1 MQFGTLDFAVIV
13 AYLTVTVLFGLHFR
27 QRQQS
32 LNEYFQG
39 SRKIPWPTI
48 ALSIVATETSVL
60 TVVGMP
66 GLAFATDMG
75 FFQIIIG
82 NLVGRILACII
93 FIPRYY
99 SGKFLTA
106 YQYIASRFGRRAQQ
120 ATAGLFILT
129 RAPSEGVRVFA
140 AAIVISLIL
149 ETNVFTA
156 LVILVLLTLLYT
168 VVGGLTAVIWNDAF
182 QLLLYLT
189 GGVLAFY
196 YILTDIP
203 GGWVGM
209 VQIAG
214 DKLQVFD
221 FSLDPLKPYTFWA
234 GMATGIF
241 QTLAS
246 QGVDQLLVQRL
257 LAARNK
263 KESQLAVLGAAFI
276 FTLQYFFFLLL
287 GVALFA
293 FYQQHPPA
301 NPFEISDQV
310 FPFFV
315 VNHLPSGIAG
325 LVIAGMI
332 AAAMSTTSSS
342 LNAMASASVI
352 DLYPNAERHSRAR
365 QLLLSRAFTV
375 FWAIAL
381 IGFAMLARNWGNVVE
396 AATEVIS
403 ITYGGMLGLF
413 LLGMLTRIRSQA
425 APLIGMAIGIVM
437 VVSVKLLTPI
447 PYTWYFAI
455 GTITTFAV
463 GWATALI
470 LRLGGRS
477 ASSAGS

>member
-1 MQFGTLDFAVIV
+1 MQFGTLDFAVILT
-13 AYLTVTVLFGLHFR
+13 YLAVTVLFGLHFR
-27 QRQQS
+27 KRQQS

-39 SRKIPWPTI
+39 SRKIPWLTI
-48 ALSIVATETSVL
+48 GLSIVATETSVL

-66 GLAFATDMG
+66 GLAYATDML
-75 FFQIIIG
+75 FFQLILG
-82 NLVGRILACII
+82 NLVGRILTCII
-93 FIPRYY
+93 FIPKYY
-99 SGKFLTA
+99 SGNFLTA
-106 YQYIASRFGRRAQQ
+106 YQFIASRFGRRVQQ
-120 ATAGLFILT
+120 ATAGLFVLT

-182 QLLLYLT
+182 QLLLYLS
-189 GGVLAFY
+189 GGILAFY
-196 YILTDIP
+196 YILSDIP
-203 GGWVGM
+203 GGWIGM
-209 VQIAG
+209 VQTAG
-214 DKLQVFD
+214 DKLEFFD
-221 FSLDPLKPYTFWA
+221 FSLDPLKPYTFWS
-234 GMATGIF
+234 GMVAGIF

-263 KESQLAVLGAAFI
+263 KESQFAVLAAAFI

-287 GVALFA
+287 GVALFV
-293 FYQQHPPA
+293 FFQQHPPTT
-301 NPFEISDQV
+301 PFELTDQV

-315 VNHLPSGIAG
+315 VNHLPSGLAG

-342 LNAMASASVI
+342 LNSMASASVV
-352 DLYPNAERHSRAR
+352 DLYPNAERLSRER
-365 QLLLSRAFTV
+365 QLLLSRGLTV

-381 IGFAMLARNWGNVVE
+381 VGFAMLARNWGNVVE

-403 ITYGGMLGLF
+403 ITYGGMLGIF
-413 LLGMLTRIRSQA
+413 LLGILTRIRSQA
-425 APLIGMAIGIVM
+425 APLIGMAVGLLTVL
-437 VVSVKLLTPI
+437 SVKFLTPI

-455 GTITTFAV
+455 GTITTFGV
-463 GWATALI
+463 GWASALI
-470 LRLGGRS
+470 LELGGRM
-477 ASSAGS
+477 ASSADP